1 MFSGPLRLHW
11 QSTFTKYSF
20 FVAVGGKHDFYTC
33 KKKKKNQFFSPFLR
47 REVCPQFSN
56 LFCCSDFCENLT
68 LKKYSRWAPNLRDF

>member
-33 KKKKKNQFFSPFLR
+33 KKKKKSAFFPIFEKRGLSA
-47 REVCPQFSN
+47 V
-56 LFCCSDFCENLT
+56 
-68 LKKYSRWAPNLRDF
+68 